1 MNIYCRINV
10 YYLYKIHKQVND
22 KFSVTV
28 FNRYIAIL
36 AEH

>member
-10 YYLYKIHKQVND
+10 YYLYKIHKQVDD
-22 KFSVTV
+22 KVSVTV
-28 FNRYIAIL
+28 LNRYISHL